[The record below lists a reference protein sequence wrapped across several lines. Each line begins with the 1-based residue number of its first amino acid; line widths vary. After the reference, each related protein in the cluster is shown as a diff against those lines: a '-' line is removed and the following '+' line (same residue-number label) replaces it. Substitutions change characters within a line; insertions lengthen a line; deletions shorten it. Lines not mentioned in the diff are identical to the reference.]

1 LVTIPVCP
9 VFFGL
14 VTVMNSPPSDPPNL
28 RLVPSECGQ
37 PRAREDSPAT
47 QGQSFKP
54 GLLAIVPSWLFSLVL
69 HAGLLVLLAASLP
82 GLRGGIV
89 GDPDGDLRSVGIW
102 VGQSGDGSDPEKGS
116 GGAKSAAGHTK
127 ADGQTKIVP
136 TAPTEPIAPAIPVT
150 AAPLNVSP
158 SIAPVLAHPK
168 DQPAVTSNDVPTL
181 PILGPGE
188 RPERPGMFRPSAQP
202 SSNGGKIGSA
212 DSAGN
217 GRGPRGSRG
226 LTPFFGIVDIGSR
239 FVYVIDCSGSMFSH
253 DAIKAAKNE
262 LVNSL
267 RTLNRAQQFQIVF
280 YSTEQKWLKVPG
292 KVDFRF
298 FSADEI
304 SLRRANEFIAEIQPD
319 GGTQH
324 LTAIELALR
333 LRPDVL
339 FFLTDGGKP
348 GLSSVDLEE
357 LKRLNER
364 HTRIHCV
371 QFRSDD
377 DEDAVAAEE
386 FLRKLAA
393 QNDGQYVCRDVSR
406 FDAPS
411 VPRSAARPSREEP

>member
-1 LVTIPVCP
+1 
-9 VFFGL
+9 
-14 VTVMNSPPSDPPNL
+14 MNSPPSDSPNL
-28 RLVPSECGQ
+28 RLVPSESGQ
-37 PRAREDSPAT
+37 PRARENSPANRE
-47 QGQSFKP
+47 QSFKP

-89 GDPDGDLRSVGIW
+89 GDPDGDLRTVGIW
-102 VGQSGDGSDPEKGS
+102 VGQSGDGSDPEQGS
-116 GGAKSAAGHTK
+116 GGAKPAA
-127 ADGQTKIVP
+127 GQTKIVP
-136 TAPTEPIAPAIPVT
+136 TLPAKTHAPALPVT
-150 AAPLNVSP
+150 PAPLNASP
-158 SIAPVLAHPK
+158 SIAPALALPK
-168 DQPAVTSNDVPTL
+168 NHSPVASNDIPAL

-188 RPERPGMFRPSAQP
+188 RPGRPGMFQPSAQP
-202 SSNGGKIGSA
+202 SSSGGKTGST

-217 GRGPRGSRG
+217 GRGRRGSLG
-226 LTPFFGIVDIGSR
+226 STPFFGIVDMGSR

-253 DAIKAAKNE
+253 NAMAAAKNE
-262 LVNSL
+262 LVKSL

-298 FSADEI
+298 FSADET

-324 LTAIELALR
+324 LTAVELALR
-333 LRPDVL
+333 LRPDVI

-348 GLSSVDLEE
+348 GLSSFDLEE

-386 FLRKLAA
+386 FLRKLAV
-393 QNDGQYVCRDVSR
+393 QNDGEFVCRDVTR

-411 VPRSAARPSREEP
+411 VPRSAARPSCEEP

>member
-1 LVTIPVCP
+1 
-9 VFFGL
+9 
-14 VTVMNSPPSDPPNL
+14 MNSPPSDSPNL
-28 RLVPSECGQ
+28 RLVPSESVQ
-37 PRAREDSPAT
+37 PRAWEDSPANRE
-47 QGQSFKP
+47 QSFKP

-89 GDPDGDLRSVGIW
+89 GDPDGDLRTVGIW
-102 VGQSGDGSDPEKGS
+102 VGQSGDGSDAEKGS
-116 GGAKSAAGHTK
+116 GRRKPAA
-127 ADGQTKIVP
+127 GQTKIVP
-136 TAPTEPIAPAIPVT
+136 TTPAKPSVPAIPVT
-150 AAPLNVSP
+150 SAPLNTSP
-158 SIAPVLAHPK
+158 SVAPALAHPK
-168 DQPAVTSNDVPTL
+168 DHSPVTSNDVPVL

-188 RPERPGMFRPSAQP
+188 RPERPGMFRRSTQP
-202 SSNGGKIGSA
+202 PGGKTGSA

-217 GRGPRGSRG
+217 GRGRRGSRG
-226 LTPFFGIVDIGSR
+226 STPFFGIVDMGSR

-253 DAIKAAKNE
+253 NAMGAAKNE
-262 LVNSL
+262 LVKSL

-298 FSADEI
+298 FSADET
-304 SLRRANEFIAEIQPD
+304 SLRRANEFISEIQPD

-324 LTAIELALR
+324 LTAVELGLR
-333 LRPDVL
+333 LRPDVI

-348 GLSSVDLEE
+348 GLSSSDLEE

-364 HTRIHCV
+364 HARIHCV

-377 DEDAVAAEE
+377 DEDAVVAEE
-386 FLRKLAA
+386 FLRKLAV

-406 FDAPS
+406 LDAPTI
-411 VPRSAARPSREEP
+411 PRSAARHSREEP

>member
-1 LVTIPVCP
+1 
-9 VFFGL
+9 
-14 VTVMNSPPSDPPNL
+14 MNPPSSASPNL
-28 RLVPSECGQ
+28 RLVPSESGE
-37 PRAREDSPAT
+37 PRAREDSPAN
-47 QGQSFKP
+47 QPSLKP

-69 HAGLLVLLAASLP
+69 HAGLVVLLAASLP

-89 GDPDGDLRSVGIW
+89 GDPDGDLRTVGIW

-116 GGAKSAAGHTK
+116 GGAKSTG
-127 ADGQTKIVP
+127 DQTQVVP
-136 TAPTEPIAPAIPVT
+136 TIPAKTNAPAPPPPF
-150 AAPLNVSP
+150 ASAPLNTLPSP
-158 SIAPVLAHPK
+158 SPERAPAHPNT
-168 DQPAVTSNDVPTL
+168 QSPVVSNDVPAL
-181 PILGPGE
+181 PILGPDE
-188 RPERPGMFRPSAQP
+188 RPERAGMFRPSAQP
-202 SSNGGKIGSA
+202 SSNGGKTGSA
-212 DSAGN
+212 DSTGN
-217 GRGPRGSRG
+217 GRGRRGSRG
-226 LTPFFGIVDIGSR
+226 TTPFFGIVDRGSR

-253 DAIKAAKNE
+253 NAMAAAKNE
-262 LVNSL
+262 LVKSL

-298 FSADEI
+298 FSADET

-324 LTAIELALR
+324 LTAVELALR
-333 LRPDVL
+333 LSPDVI

-348 GLSSVDLEE
+348 GLSSFDLEE
-357 LKRLNER
+357 LKRRNER
-364 HTRIHCV
+364 QTRIHCV

-377 DEDAVAAEE
+377 DEDAIAAEE

-393 QNDGQYVCRDVSR
+393 QNNGEYVCRDVSR